1 MIPVTLIMAIT
12 ADGKIA
18 KDKNQFANWTSKE
31 DKKLFVETSKEFG
44 VIMMG
49 ENTFRTFPN
58 PLPGRLNVV
67 FSYKEGQD
75 IEGLLKWVSG
85 EPETVLETLE
95 QLGYKKALLG
105 GGASLNTVFLKKK
118 LISELIITVEPKLF
132 GSGISLFSEEM
143 DADLEL
149 LEHRL
154 LNDNT
159 LMLRY
164 KIIYPI

>member
-18 KDKNQFANWTSKE
+18 KNKNQFANWTSKE

-49 ENTFRTFPN
+49 ENTFHTFPA

-67 FSYKEGQD
+67 FSYQGGED
-75 IEGLLKWVSG
+75 VDGLLKWVSG
-85 EPETVLETLE
+85 EPEIILTELEN
-95 QLGYKKALLG
+95 LGYNKALLG
-105 GGASLNTVFLKKK
+105 GGASLNTIFLKKK
-118 LISELIITVEPKLF
+118 LISELIITIEPKIF
-132 GSGISLFSEEM
+132 GSGISLFAEEV
-143 DADLEL
+143 DTNLEL

-164 KIIYPI
+164 KIIYPT

>member
-1 MIPVTLIMAIT
+1 MIPVTLLMAIT
-12 ADGKIA
+12 VDGKIA

-49 ENTFRTFPN
+49 ENTFKTFPK

-67 FSYKEGQD
+67 FSHEGGEE
-75 IEGLLKWVSG
+75 IGGLLKWVSG
-85 EPETVLETLE
+85 EPELVLDELGN
-95 QLGYKKALLG
+95 LGYKKALLG
-105 GGASLNTVFLKKK
+105 GGAGLNTLFLKKK
-118 LISELIITVEPKLF
+118 LISEIILTVEPKIF
-132 GSGISLFSEEM
+132 GSGISLFSEDI

-149 LEHRL
+149 QEHRL
-154 LNDNT
+154 LNENT

-164 KIIYPI
+164 KIIYPS